1 MRDGDGPQKFLLGK
15 FCGDIAPNRIKSSGN
30 AMYIKFYS
38 DGLIAKR
45 GFIMT
50 WKIIQGTEHTTN
62 PGDTGG
68 KDQGTLYLIRE
79 PSRKPFYL

>member
-1 MRDGDGPQKFLLGK
+1 
-15 FCGDIAPNRIKSSGN
+15 
-30 AMYIKFYS
+30 MYIKFYS

-68 KDQGTLYLIRE
+68 KDQGTLYLTNISVVTRPIRE